1 MTFEQ
6 LKEIY
11 ELPFFDLIHKAHE
24 VHVSNWPEK
33 EIQLCTLLC
42 IKTGGCSGIV
52 RIAHSRLVTT
62 QRLSVSR

>member
-33 EIQLCTLLC
+33 EIQLCTLL
-42 IKTGGCSGIV
+42 SYQN
-52 RIAHSRLVTT
+52 RWLF
-62 QRLSVSR
+62 